1 MILAV
6 VNRTEGTVDV
16 LTGEWLELDARQICV
31 SIKTTQEKKQ
41 NETLMTSL
49 HDEARTTHAK

>member
-6 VNRTEGTVDV
+6 MNRTEGTVDV
-16 LTGEWLELDARQICV
+16 LTGEQLELDARQICV
-31 SIKTTQEKKQ
+31 SIETTQEKKQ

-49 HDEARTTHAK
+49 HDEACMTHAK

>member
-16 LTGEWLELDARQICV
+16 LTGEWLELDAGQICV
-31 SIKTTQEKKQ
+31 SVETTQEKKQ

-49 HDEARTTHAK
+49 RDEARIAQAK

>member
-6 VNRTEGTVDV
+6 MNRTEGTVDV
-16 LTGEWLELDARQICV
+16 LTGEQLELDVRQICV
-31 SIKTTQEKKQ
+31 SIETMQEKKQ

-49 HDEARTTHAK
+49 HDEARTTCVK